1 MENDKINEILGDL
14 TVFIGLLILQA
25 HNYDDEETRKDKET
39 YAKMMS
45 DLSEAIGLTPE
56 DVIAITQ
63 YAENDMRRRIDGKI
77 KGDNNDNK

>member
-1 MENDKINEILGDL
+1 
-14 TVFIGLLILQA
+14 
-25 HNYDDEETRKDKET
+25 
-39 YAKMMS
+39 MMS

>member
-1 MENDKINEILGDL
+1 MKNDKINEILGDL
-14 TVFIGLLILQA
+14 TVFIGLLILAA
-25 HNYDDEETRKDKET
+25 HNYDDEGTRKDKEI

-63 YAENDMRRRIDGKI
+63 YAENDLKRRIDGKI
-77 KGDNNDNK
+77 KGDNNGN

>member
-1 MENDKINEILGDL
+1 MKNDKINEILGDL
-14 TVFIGLLILQA
+14 TIFIGLLILQA

-63 YAENDMRRRIDGKI
+63 YAENDLKRRMNGII
-77 KGDNNDNK
+77 KGDSDDSK